1 MDARLRR
8 QLHFSMV
15 LQGSAALMLLVAFVL
30 RVIYSG
36 LDVLAVV
43 FLLAGVGA
51 AAFAV
56 VLFKRARQLSS
67 PATDQEPLA

>member
-1 MDARLRR
+1 
-8 QLHFSMV
+8 MV
-15 LQGSAALMLLVAFVL
+15 LQGSAALMMLGAFVL

-51 AAFAV
+51 GAFAV
-56 VLFKRARQLSS
+56 VLFKKARQLRSS
-67 PATDQEPLA
+67 ATD

>member
-1 MDARLRR
+1 
-8 QLHFSMV
+8 MV
-15 LQGSAALMLLVAFVL
+15 LQGSAAFMLLGAFVL

-43 FLLAGVGA
+43 FLHFGIAAG
-51 AAFAV
+51 AFAM
-56 VLFKRARQLSS
+56 VLFKKARQLSS

>member
-1 MDARLRR
+1 
-8 QLHFSMV
+8 MV
-15 LQGSAALMLLVAFVL
+15 LQGSAAFMLLVAFVL

-43 FLLAGVGA
+43 FLLFGIAAG
-51 AAFAV
+51 AFAM
-56 VLFKRARQLSS
+56 VLFKKARQLSS

>member
-1 MDARLRR
+1 
-8 QLHFSMV
+8 MV
-15 LQGSAALMLLVAFVL
+15 LQGSAALMLVVAFVL

-43 FLLAGVGA
+43 LLLFGIAAG
-51 AAFAV
+51 AFAM
-56 VLFKRARQLSS
+56 VLFKKARQLSS

>member
-1 MDARLRR
+1 
-8 QLHFSMV
+8 MV

-56 VLFKRARQLSS
+56 VLFKKARQIA
-67 PATDQEPLA
+67 PREE

>member
-1 MDARLRR
+1 MDAKLRR

-15 LQGSAALMLLVAFVL
+15 LQGSAALMMLGAFVL

-43 FLLAGVGA
+43 FLLASVGA
-51 AAFAV
+51 GAFAV
-56 VLFKRARQLSS
+56 VLFKKARQIA
-67 PATDQEPLA
+67 PPGE

>member
-51 AAFAV
+51 AVFAV
-56 VLFKRARQLSS
+56 VLFKKARQLSS

>member
-15 LQGSAALMLLVAFVL
+15 LQGSAAFMLLVAFVL

-43 FLLAGVGA
+43 FLLFGIAAG
-51 AAFAV
+51 AFAM
-56 VLFKRARQLSS
+56 VLFKKARQLSS

>member
-1 MDARLRR
+1 MDAKLRR

-15 LQGSAALMLLVAFVL
+15 LQGSAALMMLGAFVL

-36 LDVLAVV
+36 LDVLALV

-56 VLFKRARQLSS
+56 VLFKKVRQIA
-67 PATDQEPLA
+67 PPGE